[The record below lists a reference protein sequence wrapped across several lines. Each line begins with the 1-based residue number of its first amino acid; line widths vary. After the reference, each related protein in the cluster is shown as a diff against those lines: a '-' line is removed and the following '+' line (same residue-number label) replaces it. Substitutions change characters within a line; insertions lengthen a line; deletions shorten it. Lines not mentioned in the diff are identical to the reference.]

1 MFEKVRA
8 PDARFQDMTTQI
20 YNDYKIEQGY
30 SPMEIIS
37 KSKALKEKWIPLA
50 VKLIK
55 NVKKSGIKDIV
66 TILKFVNFEVF

>member
-1 MFEKVRA
+1 MRA

-37 KSKALKEKWIPLA
+37 KSKSLKGKMDPFSSEA
-50 VKLIK
+50 NK
-55 NVKKSGIKDIV
+55 NM
-66 TILKFVNFEVF
+66 LKHVCSHIFDLDGGF